1 MHLGVGQSMS
11 RVPRGLASAFAL
23 VWFGG
28 GLAQAQVPDVP
39 DVQEVQ
45 ESPKTAKQSKKES
58 DAPKTA
64 KPIDPAAA
72 ALLDAHNRERKK
84 EKREPLVL
92 SPELCE
98 AALVH
103 AKDMAAHHKLDHT
116 GSDGSKVADRIKKTG
131 YVYVSI
137 GENIAFGQ
145 ASVNEVMTTWL
156 DSPPHREHMLG
167 DFTDMGG
174 ARIDDDDNV
183 SYWCVTFGVPVPRLK
198 PTGAA
203 AAVLKEWNRQRREQ
217 KKPPLKAEPRLA
229 RAAMAAAKAM
239 AEKDSSRIEGD
250 PFKLIGDRGP
260 QGRELRLMVSINIPT
275 AVEAAKSLMEDNA
288 AELARFGEVGVGYAV
303 AESGRPYWCAIFS
316 RSVPRSRSD
325 RLGEDADKKDEP

>member
-1 MHLGVGQSMS
+1 V
-11 RVPRGLASAFAL
+11 FAL

-28 GLAQAQVPDVP
+28 GLAGAHAQEAAPR
-39 DVQEVQ
+39 
-45 ESPKTAKQSKKES
+45 SPRTANQPKKES

-64 KPIDPAAA
+64 KPIDPMAA
-72 ALLDAHNRERKK
+72 ALLDAHNRERKL
-84 EKREPLVL
+84 EKREPLSL

-103 AKDMAAHHKLDHT
+103 AKDMAAHHNLDHT
-116 GSDGSKVADRIKKTG
+116 GSDGSKVTDRIKRTG
-131 YVYVSI
+131 YAYVRV

-145 ASVNEVMTTWL
+145 TSINQVMTTWL

-167 DFTDMGG
+167 DFTQMGG
-174 ARIDDDDNV
+174 ARIDDDQNV
-183 SYWCVTFGVPVPRLK
+183 SYWCVTFGVSIPRLK
-198 PTGAA
+198 PTEAA
-203 AAVLKEWNRQRREQ
+203 AAVLKEWNRQRKEQ

-229 RAAMAAAKAM
+229 RAAMAATKAM
-239 AEKDSSRIEGD
+239 AEKDSSKIEGD

-260 QGRELRLMVSINIPT
+260 QGRELRLMVSVNIPT
-275 AVEAAKSLMEDNA
+275 AVEAAKSLLEDNA

-303 AESGRPYWCAIFS
+303 AKSGRPYWCAIFS

-325 RLGEDADKKDEP
+325 RVRENEEKNVEP